1 MVEGRDVSVDAPI
14 SVASKAPLSP
24 LHPSLLSPLVSFLL
38 VSPAGKRE
46 YSSLAVSEEQ
56 ISFWIS
62 AFKPRAPNVF
72 GDERVR
78 VCHCEK

>member
-24 LHPSLLSPLVSFLL
+24 LHPSLLSPLVFLL

-56 ISFWIS
+56 ISS
-62 AFKPRAPNVF
+62 DLGV
-72 GDERVR
+72 
-78 VCHCEK
+78 